1 MLLHRRLATLF
12 VDQAF
17 DEQMQAHDDADD
29 LRRLDRIRAQKSVPA
44 LPLLQRGARHWS
56 RASDVNGA
64 ADHDRAGISI
74 TALLG
79 LGLAFLLGNVTRRA
93 KL

>member
-1 MLLHRRLATLF
+1 LF

-17 DEQMQAHDDADD
+17 DEQMQAHDDAYD
-29 LRRLDRIRAQKSVPA
+29 LRRLDRIRAQESVPA
-44 LPLLQRGARHWS
+44 LPLLERGARRHWS

-64 ADHDRAGISI
+64 GNHDRAGFSI